1 MTTTT
6 TNSAIAAR
14 FNDISPVP
22 DNEVP
27 ETIEK
32 LINNSYFRRTAEPFV
47 KPLPWEQFTAV
58 MSQCRTKDDFQ
69 RDIIYPVMKQLI
81 ARTTEEM
88 SGAGWENISEGKG
101 YLFISNHRDIVL
113 DAAFLNIL
121 MFEKKRPT
129 TEIAIGDN
137 LLIYPWI
144 EELVRLNKSFIV
156 KRGVSVRQM
165 LEVSK
170 HLSEYIHDT
179 VHRRAQ
185 PAWIAQREGRA
196 KDSNDKTQ
204 VSLLKMLTLHNSSDP
219 EKALQELH
227 IVPLSISYE
236 LDPCDYLKA
245 KEFQLKRDN
254 PGYKKTEADD
264 IENMYTGIMGFKGHV
279 TFRFSSCIDQAIREI
294 PAATGRNELLEQVAS
309 IIDREIYRNYT
320 FFPFNWVAYD
330 LMTGTDQF
338 SSQYTDEDL
347 SKFNAYLEKQIGK
360 IDIPNRDDVFLRV
373 KMIEMYGN
381 TVKNH
386 LEAH

>member
-1 MTTTT
+1 MMTETM
-6 TNSAIAAR
+6 NR
-14 FNDISPVP
+14 FHDISPIP

-27 ETIEK
+27 ETIER
-32 LINNSYFRRTAEPFV
+32 LIANDYFRRAAETFV

-58 MSQCRTKDDFQ
+58 MSQCRTKNDFQ
-69 RDIIYPVMKQLI
+69 RHIIYPAMRQLI
-81 ARTTEEM
+81 AKTTTALNGE
-88 SGAGWENISEGKG
+88 GWENIPKGKG
-101 YLFISNHRDIVL
+101 ALFISNHRDIVL
-113 DAAFLNIL
+113 DAAFLNML
-121 MFEKKRPT
+121 MVDQEKAT

-170 HLSEYIHDT
+170 HLSAYIHDT
-179 VHRRAQ
+179 VNRRVQ

-204 VSLLKMLTLHNSSDP
+204 ISLLKMLTLHNSSDP
-219 EKALQELH
+219 AKALQDLH

-264 IENMYTGIMGFKGHV
+264 IENMYTGIMGFKGRV
-279 TFRFSSCIDQAIREI
+279 TFHFGTCIDEAVTSI
-294 PAATGRNELLEQVAS
+294 PATTGRNELLEQAAS
-309 IIDREIYRNYT
+309 LIDREVYLNYT

-330 LMTGTDQF
+330 LMTATDRF
-338 SSQYTDEDL
+338 SSQYTGEEL
-347 SKFNAYLEKQIGK
+347 SQFNAYLQKQIEK
-360 IDIPNRDDVFLRV
+360 IEIPNRDDDFLRE
-373 KMIEMYGN
+373 KIIEMYGN
-381 TVKNH
+381 TVKNY
-386 LEAH
+386 LEAKY

>member
-1 MTTTT
+1 MTETM
-6 TNSAIAAR
+6 NR
-14 FNDISPVP
+14 FNDICPIP
-22 DNEVP
+22 DSNVP
-27 ETIEK
+27 ETIER
-32 LINNSYFRRTAEPFV
+32 LIANSYFRRAAEAFV

-69 RDIIYPVMKQLI
+69 RYIIYPAMKQLI
-81 ARTTEEM
+81 AKTTADM
-88 SGAGWENISEGKG
+88 SGAGWENIPEGIG
-101 YLFISNHRDIVL
+101 NLFISNHRDIIL
-113 DAAFLNIL
+113 DAAFLNML
-121 MFEKKRPT
+121 MIDKEKPT

-170 HLSEYIHDT
+170 HLSEYIYDT
-179 VHRRAQ
+179 VNRRAQ

-219 EKALQELH
+219 AKALQDLH

-254 PGYKKTEADD
+254 PGHKKTEADD
-264 IENMYTGIMGFKGHV
+264 IENMYTGIMGFKGRV
-279 TFRFSSCIDQAIREI
+279 TFRFGTCIDQAIREI

-330 LMTGTDQF
+330 LMTGTGRF
-338 SSQYTDEDL
+338 SSQYTDEDV
-347 SKFNAYLEKQIGK
+347 SKFNAYLQKQIEK
-360 IDIPNRDDVFLRV
+360 INIANRDDDFLRV
-373 KMIEMYGN
+373 KMTEMYGN

-386 LEAH
+386 LEA